1 MKALHLTLVVLALV
15 LVLLALRPSSDGF
28 EGEDMTILIF
38 KAEWCGHCQQAAPEF
53 AKLLAASPIALSDNK
68 KAVVRMLDADQD
80 KDAMAPYKDRVKGFP
95 TILIQKGSE
104 LVEYPGERKSDDV
117 IAFAKGL

>member
-1 MKALHLTLVVLALV
+1 MKAIHIALVVLALV
-15 LVLLALRPSSDGF
+15 LVLISLRPAYEGF

-38 KAEWCGHCQQAAPEF
+38 KAEWCGHCQTAAPEF
-53 AKLLAASPIALSDNK
+53 AKLLAASPIDLSGK
-68 KAVVRMLDADQD
+68 KAAVRMLDADQD
-80 KDAMAPYKDRVKGFP
+80 KDDMAPYKDRVKGFP

-104 LVEYPGERKSDDV
+104 LIEYPGERKSDDV